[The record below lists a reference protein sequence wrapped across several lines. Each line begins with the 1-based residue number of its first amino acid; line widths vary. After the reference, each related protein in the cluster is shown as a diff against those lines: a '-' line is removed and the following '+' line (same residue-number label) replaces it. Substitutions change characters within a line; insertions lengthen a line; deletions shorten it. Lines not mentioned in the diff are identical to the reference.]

1 MDATTG
7 KAITMMSNE
16 KTQLLSLFS
25 EEGRWCQGAEAV
37 DRDGNP
43 VRLSDETAVAW
54 DIVGGVCHLFGW
66 QRARKLF
73 VQLQRHI
80 CGRQKTHYNRDE
92 EMAAMAAL
100 LDFNDASETS
110 YEKVVAT
117 FEELPVWQGRPSL
130 VGLDTRLDT

>member
-1 MDATTG
+1 
-7 KAITMMSNE
+7 MMSNE

-25 EEGRWCQGAEAV
+25 EESRWCKGSEAV
-37 DRDGNP
+37 DRHGNP
-43 VRLSDETAVAW
+43 VCLSDDAAVAW

-80 CGRQKTHYNRDE
+80 FGRQKPHYNRDQ

-110 YEKVVAT
+110 YEQVVAT
-117 FEELPVWQGRPSL
+117 FERLPVWQGRPSV
-130 VGLDTRLDT
+130 VGADTSPDT